1 MSWRRWDSL
10 IMGDP
15 QEQALIAAILNPVES
30 PLDGQDIPGFLMVMI
45 LKPIHDICTGKNIR
59 P

>member
-30 PLDGQDIPGFLMVMI
+30 PLDGQDIPGLLV
-45 LKPIHDICTGKNIR
+45 L
-59 P
+59 